1 MKNFAIEWKKKVNFR
16 SIGYEDF
23 VSLNIGKAFYLEKV
37 DGLLGVLI
45 YKEGEKPFF
54 QTTTGKE
61 VTDIPVL
68 DEYERTFKYKNIKEA
83 MIAGELVGRKGGQNL
98 PFNFTQSV
106 VKTFRL
112 EKNKD
117 IIYHFPYDIISINN
131 SKPKFAQAINLLSR
145 MSVGM
150 PHVIIPTYRYG
161 GLEDFRSLYNFVK
174 DKQGFDGVVARDVN
188 GKDYKV
194 KFINTVDL
202 VIIGVGEVG
211 MKAWSKDQ
219 ASYLLT
225 AFIDRNG
232 LFRVSS
238 KVGTGFTFSK
248 REEFFKHAKDNGL
261 YQEGGVIYVPPK
273 LVCEISFLRS
283 RISLTPC
290 YSFVGDKYNYIDKK
304 DSVTLAELSFQRLR
318 ADKRATK
325 FDTRLEQI
333 PEWRY

>member
-1 MKNFAIEWKKKVNFR
+1 MKNYAIEWKKQSNFKL
-16 SIGYEDF
+16 IAYDDF
-23 VSLNIGKAFYLEKV
+23 VSINFSKGFYLEKV

-45 YKEGEKPFF
+45 YKQGETPFF
-54 QTTTGKE
+54 QTTTGKYI
-61 VTDIPVL
+61 TDIPAL
-68 DEYERTFKYKNIKEA
+68 SEYEKTFRDRNITEA
-83 MIAGELVGRKGGQNL
+83 IIPGELAGRKGRANL
-98 PFNFTQSV
+98 PFNMSMSV
-106 VKTFRL
+106 VKTFHNPN
-112 EKNKD
+112 NKD
-117 IIYHFPYDIISINN
+117 LIYHFPYDIISLNG
-131 SKPKFAQAINLLSR
+131 SKPPFAKSINYLSR

-150 PHVIIPTYRYG
+150 PHVIVPTYRYG

-174 DKQGFDGVVARDVN
+174 DKQGFDGVVAREIN

-202 VIIGVGEVG
+202 VIIGIGEIG
-211 MKAWSKDQ
+211 MRAWAKDQ

-248 REEFFKHAKDNGL
+248 RQEFFKYAKDKGL
-261 YQEGGVIYVPPK
+261 YQEKGVIYIPPK

-283 RISLTPC
+283 KITKTPC
-290 YSFVGDKYNYIDKK
+290 YSFVGDKYNLVDQKE
-304 DSVTLAELSFQRLR
+304 SVTLAELSFQRLR
-318 ADKRATK
+318 ADKRPTK

>member
-1 MKNFAIEWKKKVNFR
+1 MKNFAQEWKKKVNFR
-16 SIGYEDF
+16 IIGYDDF
-23 VSLNIGKAFYLEKV
+23 VSLPITKSFFLEKV

-54 QTTTGKE
+54 QTTTGKQ

-83 MIAGELVGRKGGQNL
+83 MIPGELVGRRGRENL
-98 PFNFTQSV
+98 PFNMTQSV
-106 VKTFRL
+106 VKTFYV
-112 EKNKD
+112 ESNKNL
-117 IIYHFPYDIISINN
+117 IYHFPYDIISINN
-131 SKPKFAQAINLLSR
+131 SKPKFPQAIMYLSR
-145 MSVGM
+145 LAAGM
-150 PHVIIPTYRYG
+150 PHVIVPTYRYG
-161 GLEDFRSLYNFVK
+161 GLEDFRSLFNLVK
-174 DKQGFDGVVARDVN
+174 DKEGFDGVVAREVG

-194 KFINTVDL
+194 KFLNTVDL
-202 VIIGVGEVG
+202 AIIGIGEIG
-211 MKAWSKDQ
+211 MRAWAKGQ

-248 REEFFKHAKDNGL
+248 RADFFKYAEDHGL
-261 YQEGGVIYVPPK
+261 YKDGGVIYVPPK

-283 RISLTPC
+283 RVSLTPC
-290 YSFVGDKYNYIDKK
+290 YSYVGERYNFIDKRE
-304 DSVTLAELSFQRLR
+304 SVTLAELSFQRLR
-318 ADKRATK
+318 ADKRPTK
-325 FDTRLEQI
+325 YDVRLEQI